1 MEAVTALPFT
11 KIRHH
16 SSPITAANFYWTFT
30 VVRQF
35 SEHISSINSFNPL
48 SNFSEK
54 ILLPFFRWVNW
65 GTEGCITRSNSHR
78 ELGIVKQGKWHE
90 VPYAIVSI
98 LLCLLLLQPSPSG
111 ALHMICALIQ
121 THSYSLSSKVYPM
134 LMHCYCSLSLLYC
147 FVTLWGMYASLPL
160 NQSFK

>member
-1 MEAVTALPFT
+1 MEAATALPFT

-35 SEHISSINSFNPL
+35 SEHIASINSFNPL
-48 SNFSEK
+48 NNFSEK
-54 ILLPFFRWVNW
+54 ILLPFFRWVTR
-65 GTEGCITRSNSHR
+65 GTEGCVTCSDSHR

-98 LLCLLLLQPSPSG
+98 LLCLLLLQPSPSV
-111 ALHMICALIQ
+111 LW
-121 THSYSLSSKVYPM
+121 SKHIPILWVLRYIPC
-134 LMHCYCSLSLLYC
+134 LCTAIVPWACCTVLLLC
-147 FVTLWGMYASLPL
+147 EGCMPWFETL
-160 NQSFK
+160 NQGFK